1 MQEKRIRE
9 LVEQLNI
16 YRDEYYNKNSPSVT
30 DAVYDRL
37 YDELANLEKTTN
49 IVLSNS
55 PTQTVGY
62 TVVSSLEKAQHPI
75 PLLSLDKTKLISDL
89 VKFAEGRELLIMH
102 KLDGLTL
109 KLVYDGG
116 VLTEAST
123 RGDGNTG
130 ENVTHNV
137 RALIGVPVEIPY
149 KNRLVVTGEGYILD
163 SDFAELKETLLDSNG
178 KQYRNA
184 RNLASGSIRCLDA
197 EVCAKRRIR
206 FTAFNVLEGL
216 NEDDSI
222 SNSKALKLISLEQ
235 MGFSTC
241 EFILTHSNPSEK
253 EINETIIGLDATSHE
268 AGLPID
274 GIVVTYN
281 DIAFSL
287 ACGRTGH
294 HNKDSLAYKFDDD
307 LYETVLRSVK
317 WNTTRFGEVSPVAIF
332 DTVIIDGT
340 EVSKASLHNLSFI
353 EGLQLNIGC
362 RILICKRNMII
373 PHVEENLDRGIGIL
387 SPPNVC
393 PRCGEETT
401 VKESKVKGSG
411 TKTLHC
417 ENEACPA
424 RNLKKFVHFV
434 TKKAMNIE
442 GLSEA
447 TLEKFFD
454 LGWLQTFADIYRL
467 SQYKNEIIT
476 MEGFGEKSYT
486 NMMQSIENSRN
497 TTFENFL
504 IGMDIPLVGRNAS
517 KIFKKVYGDDL
528 TAFLAA
534 VNSNTDFTAIQDIGD
549 VINANIHEW
558 FRNDENRSL
567 WDELYGL
574 MTVAKT
580 DTAAQANI
588 PDNPF
593 IGRTVVATGT
603 FENFTRSEIN
613 AKLESLG
620 AKAGSSVSSKTHY
633 VIYGTDAGSKLSK
646 AQSLGVPVLSETEF
660 LVMIDM

>member
-16 YRDEYYNKNSPSVT
+16 FRDEYYNKNNPSVT

-37 YDELANLEKTTN
+37 YDELASLEKATG
-49 IVLSNS
+49 IVLSDS

-62 TVVSSLEKAQHPI
+62 TVVSNLEKAQHPI
-75 PLLSLDKTKLISDL
+75 PLLSLDKTKSINDL
-89 VKFAEGRELLIMH
+89 VKFAGGRELLIMH

-109 KLVYDGG
+109 KLVYDDGIL
-116 VLTEAST
+116 VEAST

-149 KNRLVVTGEGYILD
+149 KSRLVVTGEGYILD
-163 SDFAELKETLLDSNG
+163 SDFAVLKETLLDSNG
-178 KQYRNA
+178 KPYRNA

-197 EVCAKRRIR
+197 AVCAERRIR

-216 NEDDSI
+216 NEYDSVA
-222 SNSKALKLISLEQ
+222 NSKSLKLTYLGQ
-235 MGFSTC
+235 MGFSVC
-241 EFILTHSNPSEK
+241 EFILTHTNPSET
-253 EINETIIGLDATSHE
+253 EIDITISGLQTTAE
-268 AGLPID
+268 KVGLPID
-274 GIVVTYN
+274 GMVVTYN

-287 ACGRTGH
+287 SCGRTGH
-294 HNKDSLAYKFDDD
+294 HYKDGLAYKFDDD

-317 WNTTRFGEVSPVAIF
+317 WNTTRFGEVSPVAVF

-353 EGLQLNIGC
+353 EGLQLNIGS
-362 RILICKRNMII
+362 RILVCKRNMII
-373 PHVEENLDRGIGIL
+373 PHVEENLDKGNGIL
-387 SPPNVC
+387 SPPTAC

-401 VKESKVKGSG
+401 VKESKAKGSV
-411 TKTLHC
+411 TKTLFC

-454 LGWLQTFADIYRL
+454 MGWLQTFADIYRL
-467 SQYKNEIIT
+467 SQHKDEILT

-486 NMMQSIENSRN
+486 KMMQSIENSRN

-517 KIFKKVYGDDL
+517 KIFKKVYGNDL
-528 TAFLAA
+528 MAFLSA
-534 VNSNTDFTAIQDIGD
+534 VNSSTDFTAIQDIGD
-549 VINANIHEW
+549 VINANIHAW
-558 FRNDENRSL
+558 FRNAENRSL
-567 WDELYGL
+567 WDELYSL
-574 MTVAKT
+574 MTFAKT
-580 DTAAQANI
+580 DSTAQADV
-588 PDNPF
+588 PDSPF
-593 IGRTVVATGT
+593 NGRTVVATGT

-613 AKLESLG
+613 TKLESLG

-633 VIYGTDAGSKLSK
+633 VIYGTDAGGKLTK

-660 LVMIDM
+660 LAMIAM

>member
-1 MQEKRIRE
+1 MQEKRVRE

-16 YRDEYYNKNSPSVT
+16 YRDEYYNKSTPSVT

-37 YDELANLEKTTN
+37 YDELASLEKATG
-49 IVLSNS
+49 IVLSDS

-62 TVVSSLEKAQHPI
+62 TVVSNLEKAQHPI
-75 PLLSLDKTKLISDL
+75 PLLSLDKTKSISDL
-89 VKFAEGRELLIMH
+89 AKFAGGRELLIMH

-116 VLTEAST
+116 ILVEAST
-123 RGDGNTG
+123 RGDGNIG

-149 KNRLVVTGEGYILD
+149 KSRLVVTGEGYILD
-163 SDFAELKETLLDSNG
+163 SDFAVLKETLLDSSG
-178 KQYRNA
+178 KPYRHA

-216 NEDDSI
+216 NGYDPAA
-222 SNSKALKLISLEQ
+222 NSKSLKLIYLRQ
-235 MGFSTC
+235 MGFSVC
-241 EFILTHSNPSEK
+241 EFILTHINPSET
-253 EINETIIGLDATSHE
+253 EIDITISGLQTTAE
-268 AGLPID
+268 KAGLPID

-287 ACGRTGH
+287 SCGRTGH
-294 HNKDSLAYKFDDD
+294 HYKDGLAYKFDDD

-317 WNTTRFGEVSPVAIF
+317 WNTTRFGEVCPVAVF
-332 DTVIIDGT
+332 DTVVIDGT

-353 EGLQLNIGC
+353 EGLQLNVGC
-362 RILICKRNMII
+362 RVLISKRNMII
-373 PHVEENLDRGIGIL
+373 PHVEQNLDRGNDIL
-387 SPPNVC
+387 SPPAAC

-401 VKESKVKGSG
+401 VKESTAKGSVA
-411 TKTLHC
+411 KTLRC

-424 RNLKKFVHFV
+424 RSLKKFVHFV
-434 TKKAMNIE
+434 SKKAMNIE

-454 LGWLQTFADIYRL
+454 MGWLQTFADIYRL
-467 SQYKNEIIT
+467 SQYKDEILT

-486 NMMQSIENSRN
+486 KMMQSIENSRN

-504 IGMDIPLVGRNAS
+504 ISMDIPLVGRNAS
-517 KIFKKVYGDDL
+517 KIFKKVCGDDL
-528 TAFLAA
+528 TAFLSA
-534 VNSNTDFTAIQDIGD
+534 VNNNTDFTAIQDIGD

-558 FRNDENRSL
+558 FQNAENRSL
-567 WDELYGL
+567 WDEMYGL
-574 MTVAKT
+574 MAFAKAEP
-580 DTAAQANI
+580 AAQADV

-593 IGRTVVATGT
+593 NGRTVVATGT
-603 FENFTRSEIN
+603 FENFTRSGIN
-613 AKLESLG
+613 SKLEALG

-633 VIYGTDAGSKLSK
+633 VICGKDAGSKLSK
-646 AQSLGVPVLSETEF
+646 AQSLGVPVLTEAEF
-660 LVMIDM
+660 IAMINM